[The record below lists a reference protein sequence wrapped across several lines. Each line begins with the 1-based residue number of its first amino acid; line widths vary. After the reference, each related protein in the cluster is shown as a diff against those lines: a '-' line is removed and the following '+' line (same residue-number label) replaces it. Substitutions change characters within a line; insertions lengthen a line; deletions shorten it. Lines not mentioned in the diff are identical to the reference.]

1 MVSGSS
7 LSGDIYYYVCQ
18 VHSLFKK
25 MKKKKKGF
33 DLPITPNSSNRA
45 LTLNNKQ
52 GHKEEGEECWVRVPM
67 GTDTILNASA

>member
-7 LSGDIYYYVCQ
+7 ISGDIYYYACQ

-25 MKKKKKGF
+25 MKKKKGF

-52 GHKEEGEECWVRVPM
+52 GHKEEGEGCWVRVPM
-67 GTDTILNASA
+67 GTNTILYASA